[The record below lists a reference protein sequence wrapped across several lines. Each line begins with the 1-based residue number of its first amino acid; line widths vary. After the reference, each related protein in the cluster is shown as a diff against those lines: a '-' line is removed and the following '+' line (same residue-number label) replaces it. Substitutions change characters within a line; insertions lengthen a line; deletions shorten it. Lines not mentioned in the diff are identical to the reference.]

1 VVNTNTTAHESIT
14 TRPAPT
20 NGVLTKTEAGFVT
33 NQDVVRDAVVL
44 LLQQAKCTS
53 THTSTPTHPH
63 THIRDARSEG
73 HIGTTTS
80 TRHRP
85 IKARTHVHRPAISRW
100 ADAKLHWLMQRPL
113 AKLTIHNYVKG
124 IQLHASL
131 CQNLNL
137 YIYIYGEAMAAPP
150 QTHKPGTLEEQHRH
164 ATIDTSH
171 SYRSRPTAH
180 PKQASK
186 HTEQIHTHDTTK
198 VQLNRGASTAHT
210 HTLAHIHTRDHTN

>member
-1 VVNTNTTAHESIT
+1 MGGCTSKATKTMSKQMHGQQSSAASNTRTTTTPVVNTNTTAHESIT

-63 THIRDARSEG
+63 THIRDPRSEG

-113 AKLTIHNYVKG
+113 AKLTIRNYVKG

-137 YIYIYGEAMAAPP
+137 S
-150 QTHKPGTLEEQHRH
+150 L
-164 ATIDTSH
+164 
-171 SYRSRPTAH
+171 
-180 PKQASK
+180 
-186 HTEQIHTHDTTK
+186 IH
-198 VQLNRGASTAHT
+198 
-210 HTLAHIHTRDHTN
+210 I